1 MTDTTPTP
9 DTTTGS
15 GSNATDAETT
25 RVPRTAASPVGGG
38 IAVAATVLAVLAV
51 GVAAGIGGPTA
62 VLALGAPLLWL
73 GLRWHR
79 DDSGLRDWVAAAL
92 NDTDPSQESDALS
105 QDDRSDE
112 SAVAV
117 RRHTAVVTSLSAV
130 TAGLTFGG
138 AVTAFTA
145 PVAYVLMFVGG
156 LAESLTV
163 TLGAVAVAA
172 SVLEASVGTTGA
184 DRGVPDGLLSRATNP
199 VLGATVAGVTLL
211 AVVVALGAVGLAAG
225 RWLFAG
231 GAVSPFPLV
240 VVLQIG
246 VVALALLLPRVERA
260 LEDLLGPDRYESPA
274 VADWLG
280 RTPDEIPATY
290 WAVLTV
296 QVAAVWGGFV
306 FVSWPTAG
314 LGGLLAT
321 AFGVVLPLAL
331 TAVVGLALAVV
342 GGWALQRFVVVASG
356 TDGPAA
362 VRTVA
367 AVPPLVGGVWLIV
380 TQLPFTAGTVTAIA
394 VPLGVAIAVTGF
406 GVGTHALSAAAHLG
420 PFSDR
425 AAGFGVAA
433 SLVVS
438 LALTTALTGGA
449 PVAVYLAVAAALA
462 TWYSGEL
469 AAGLGRGLGRG
480 ADTTAGEAAHA
491 AALGLVLL
499 ATVVVVTGLTYFAGV
514 PRGLFAGARPAA
526 AVVFLAV
533 AVLAVAARETVT
545 RSRS

>member
-1 MTDTTPTP
+1 MTDTAPTP

-15 GSNATDAETT
+15 KSNATDAETT
-25 RVPRTAASPVGGG
+25 RVPQTAASPVGGG

-73 GLRWHR
+73 GLWWHR

-92 NDTDPSQESDALS
+92 DDTDPSQESDALSPQQPDPPSTQQPDALS

-280 RTPDEIPATY
+280 RTPD
-290 WAVLTV
+290 
-296 QVAAVWGGFV
+296 
-306 FVSWPTAG
+306 
-314 LGGLLAT
+314 
-321 AFGVVLPLAL
+321 
-331 TAVVGLALAVV
+331 
-342 GGWALQRFVVVASG
+342 
-356 TDGPAA
+356 
-362 VRTVA
+362 
-367 AVPPLVGGVWLIV
+367 
-380 TQLPFTAGTVTAIA
+380 
-394 VPLGVAIAVTGF
+394 
-406 GVGTHALSAAAHLG
+406 
-420 PFSDR
+420 
-425 AAGFGVAA
+425 
-433 SLVVS
+433 
-438 LALTTALTGGA
+438 
-449 PVAVYLAVAAALA
+449 
-462 TWYSGEL
+462 
-469 AAGLGRGLGRG
+469 
-480 ADTTAGEAAHA
+480 
-491 AALGLVLL
+491 
-499 ATVVVVTGLTYFAGV
+499 
-514 PRGLFAGARPAA
+514 
-526 AVVFLAV
+526 
-533 AVLAVAARETVT
+533 
-545 RSRS
+545 